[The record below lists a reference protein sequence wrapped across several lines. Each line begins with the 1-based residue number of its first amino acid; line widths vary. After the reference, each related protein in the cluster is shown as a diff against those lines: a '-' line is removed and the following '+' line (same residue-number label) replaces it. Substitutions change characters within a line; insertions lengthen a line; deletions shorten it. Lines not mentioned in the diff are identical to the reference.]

1 MFCLFFTILTLTDE
15 ANFAPLIKNIAM
27 NRDHIIVKNAHTN
40 NLRNIDIEIP
50 KHKLVV
56 FTGVSGSGK
65 SSLLFDTIYTEAQ
78 RQLVETF
85 STFARTRMPKLSR
98 PDVDDILN
106 LSTAIVIDQKRMGNN
121 LRSTVGT
128 ATEINTYLRLL
139 FSRIGKPFI
148 GPSFYF
154 SFNHPEGMCP
164 HCNGL
169 GKQIK
174 IDLDLFL
181 DKNLSVRDGAILHPH
196 YKPGSFMWK
205 ELVTLGVVDAEK
217 PLKYYSNQEL
227 DLLLYSE
234 SFAIKNAK
242 EKLTYNRNFE
252 GIARKLEKA
261 VSTRADDETSDEEKN
276 AYTRFF
282 NYQTCGECG
291 GTRLN
296 ERARNV
302 HINGLSMADV
312 CNMELVDVLPFVQ
325 AINDDI
331 SKPILRK
338 AQFLLQQLVEIGV
351 GYLSLDRSVG
361 TLSGGESQ
369 RVKMSKQ
376 MDCNLVDM
384 LYVLDEPS
392 IGLHPR
398 DTENLINMLFRLKDR
413 GNSVYVVE
421 HDPDIIRAAE
431 WIVDMGPFAGKLGGN
446 VVYNG
451 EPFGLK
457 NAESLT
463 SEYLHRKETTTFKRK
478 TSSSFFEIKNATANN
493 LKNVSVKIPKGVLT
507 CVTGVA
513 GSGKSSL
520 IHHCFARQ
528 HPGAIIIDQSPI
540 GKSSRANAA
549 TFIGVFD
556 YIRKE
561 FATVTQSDASL
572 FSFNSKGACPK
583 CNGQGLLTFELH
595 FLDSVKTLCDEC
607 EGKRYHTEVLE
618 LKYQGKSIAE
628 VLDMTINQA
637 CDFFK
642 VAKIMKHLEL
652 LQKVGLG
659 YLKLGQ
665 SLSSLSGGES
675 QRLKIATELK
685 NEGNIYIMDE
695 PTTGLH
701 MSDIDNFYKIVK
713 SLVANNNTVIIIEHN
728 LDIIQYADWIIDM
741 GPEGGKNGGE
751 LIFEGLPEDLV
762 KCKRSVTGRY
772 LKPIIEI

>member
-1 MFCLFFTILTLTDE
+1 
-15 ANFAPLIKNIAM
+15 M
-27 NRDHIIVKNAHTN
+27 NRDKIIIKNVHTN
-40 NLRNIDIEIP
+40 NLKNIDIEIP

-78 RQLVETF
+78 RQLIETF

-106 LSTAIVIDQKRMGNN
+106 LSTAIVINQNRMGNN
-121 LRSTVGT
+121 LRNTVGT
-128 ATEINTYLRLL
+128 ATEVNTYLRLL
-139 FSRIGKPFI
+139 YSRVGKPFI

-164 HCNGL
+164 HCKGL

-181 DKNLSVRDGAILHPH
+181 DREKSIRQGAISHPH
-196 YKPGSFMWK
+196 YRVGGFLWK
-205 ELVTLGVVDAEK
+205 ELISLDVVDYDK
-217 PLKYYSNQEL
+217 PLKEFSEDEL
-227 DLLLYSE
+227 NLLLFSE
-234 SFAIKNAK
+234 PFQIKNSK
-242 EKLTYNRNFE
+242 DKLTFYRNFE

-261 VSTRADDETSDEEKN
+261 VASRADDETGEEEKN
-276 AYTRFF
+276 AYTKYF
-282 NYQTCGECG
+282 NYQPCEHCG

-296 ERARNV
+296 ERARKV
-302 HINGLSMADV
+302 KLNGLTIADV
-312 CNMELVDVLPFVQ
+312 CHMELVDVLPFLLE
-325 AINDDI
+325 IDDEI

-338 AQFLLQQLVEIGV
+338 AQFLLQQLIEIGV
-351 GYLSLDRSVG
+351 GYLSLERAVG

-398 DTENLINMLFRLKDR
+398 DTENLMNILFRLKEK
-413 GNSVYVVE
+413 GNSVFVVE

-431 WIVDMGPFAGKLGGN
+431 WLIDIGPKAGKYGGH

-451 EPFGLK
+451 EPEGLYHV
-457 NAESLT
+457 ESIT
-463 SEYLHRKETTTFKRK
+463 GDYLRRNDKPVYQRKQGT
-478 TSSSFFEIKNATANN
+478 SFFEIKNASSNN
-493 LKNVSVKIPKGVLT
+493 LKKVSCKIPKGVLT

-520 IHHCFARQ
+520 IHECFAKQ
-528 HPGAIIIDQSPI
+528 HQDAIVIDQSPI

-549 TFIGVFD
+549 TYIGVFD
-556 YIRKE
+556 LIRKE
-561 FATVTQSDASL
+561 FATATNADASL

-583 CNGQGLLTFELH
+583 CNGQGVLTFELH
-595 FLDSVKTLCDEC
+595 FLDSVKTTCDEC
-607 EGKRYHTEVLE
+607 EGKRYHSEVLE
-618 LKYQGKSIAE
+618 LKLKGKNIAE
-628 VLDMTINQA
+628 VLDMTVTQA
-637 CDFFK
+637 YEFFDS
-642 VAKIMKHLEL
+642 VKIKKHLFL
-652 LQKVGLG
+652 LQEVGLG

-665 SLSSLSGGES
+665 SLSTLSGGET

-685 NEGNIYIMDE
+685 KEGNIYIMDE

-713 SLVANNNTVIIIEHN
+713 TLVKNDNTVIIIEHN
-728 LDIIQYADWIIDM
+728 LDIIKYADWIIDM
-741 GPEGGKNGGE
+741 GPDGGKKGGE
-751 LIFEGLPEDLV
+751 LIFQGLPEDIV
-762 KCKRSVTGRY
+762 NCEQSITGKY
-772 LKPIIEI
+772 LKNVI

>member
-1 MFCLFFTILTLTDE
+1 
-15 ANFAPLIKNIAM
+15 M
-27 NRDHIIVKNAHTN
+27 NRDNIVVKNAHTN
-40 NLRNIDIEIP
+40 NLNNIDIEIP

-139 FSRIGKPFI
+139 FSSIGKPFI

-174 IDLDLFL
+174 VDINMFL
-181 DKNLSVRDGAILHPH
+181 DKEKTIREGAITHPH
-196 YKPGSFMWK
+196 YKIGGFLWK
-205 ELVTLGVVDAEK
+205 ELLILDVVDVDK
-217 PLKYYSNQEL
+217 PLSDFTEEEL
-227 DLLLYSE
+227 HLFLYSE
-234 SFAIKNAK
+234 PFAVQGAK

-261 VSTRADDETSDEEKN
+261 VNTRAEDETADEDKN
-276 AYTRFF
+276 EYTKHF
-282 NYQTCGECG
+282 NYQFCEQCG

-296 ERARNV
+296 DRARSIK
-302 HINGLSMADV
+302 INGLTIADL
-312 CNMELVDVLPFVQ
+312 CRLELVDVYAFLHD
-325 AINDDI
+325 INDEI

-338 AQFLLQQLVEIGV
+338 AQFLLEQLIEIGV
-351 GYLSLDRSVG
+351 GYLSLERAVS

-384 LYVLDEPS
+384 LYVLDEPT

-398 DTENLINMLFRLKDR
+398 DTENLLNILFRLKEK
-413 GNSVYVVE
+413 GNSVFVVE
-421 HDPDIIRAAE
+421 HDPNIIRAAE
-431 WIVDMGPFAGKLGGN
+431 WIVDMGPKAGKFGGN
-446 VVYNG
+446 VVFSG
-451 EPFGLK
+451 EPEGLK
-457 NAESLT
+457 NTVSIT
-463 SEYLHRKETTTFKRK
+463 GEYLLKKGKPIFKRK
-478 TSSSFFEIKNATANN
+478 PATSFFEIKNATANN
-493 LKNVSVKIPKGVLT
+493 LKNVSVNIPKGVLT
-507 CVTGVA
+507 CITGVA

-520 IHHCFARQ
+520 IHECFVKY
-528 HPGAIIIDQSPI
+528 HPEAIVIDQSPI

-556 YIRKE
+556 FIRKE
-561 FATVTQSDASL
+561 FASATHSEASL

-583 CNGQGLLTFELH
+583 CNGQGVLTFELH
-595 FLDSVKTLCDEC
+595 FLDSVKTICDEC
-607 EGKRYHTEVLE
+607 EGKRYHSDVLTY
-618 LKYQGKSIAE
+618 KFQDKNIAE
-628 VLDMTINQA
+628 ILDMTVNQVYE
-637 CDFFK
+637 FFNSQ
-642 VAKIMKHLEL
+642 KIKKHLHL
-652 LQKVGLG
+652 LQEVGLG

-665 SLSSLSGGES
+665 SLSTLSGGES
-675 QRLKIATELK
+675 QRLKIATELNK
-685 NEGNIYIMDE
+685 ESNIYIMDE

-701 MSDIDNFYKIVK
+701 MSDIDNFYKIVIA
-713 SLVANNNTVIIIEHN
+713 LVKNDNTVVIIEHN
-728 LDIIQYADWIIDM
+728 LDIIKYADWIIDM
-741 GPEGGKNGGE
+741 GPEGGKKGGE
-751 LIFEGLPEDLV
+751 LIFQGLPEDIV
-762 KCKRSVTGRY
+762 NCEQSITGKY
-772 LKPIIEI
+772 LKDVI

>member
-1 MFCLFFTILTLTDE
+1 
-15 ANFAPLIKNIAM
+15 M
-27 NRDHIIVKNAHTN
+27 NRDKIIVKNAHAN
-40 NLRNIDIEIP
+40 NLKNIDIEIP

-56 FTGVSGSGK
+56 FTGISGSGK
-65 SSLLFDTIYTEAQ
+65 SSLLFDTVYTEAQ
-78 RQLVETF
+78 RQLIETF

-174 IDLDLFL
+174 INLDLFL
-181 DKNLSVRDGAILHPH
+181 DKEKSVRDGAITHPH
-196 YKPGSFMWK
+196 YKVGSFLWK
-205 ELVTLGVVDAEK
+205 ELISLEVVNTEK
-217 PLKYYSNQEL
+217 PLKDFSEEEL
-227 DLLLYSE
+227 NVLLYSE
-234 SFAIKNAK
+234 PFQVKNSK
-242 EKLTYNRNFE
+242 EKLAYKRNFE
-252 GIARKLEKA
+252 GIARKLENA
-261 VSTRADDETSDEEKN
+261 VTMRADDETSDDEKN
-276 AYTRFF
+276 AYTKYF
-282 NYQTCGECG
+282 NYQLCGQCG

-296 ERARNV
+296 ERAV
-302 HINGLSMADV
+302 SIKINSLSIDEV
-312 CNMELVDVLPFVQ
+312 CKLELVDVLPFLQ
-325 AINDDI
+325 EINDEV

-338 AQFLLQQLVEIGV
+338 AQFLLQQLIEIGV
-351 GYLSLDRSVG
+351 GYLSLDRAVG
-361 TLSGGESQ
+361 TLSGGEAQ

-398 DTENLINMLFRLKDR
+398 DTENLLNILFRLKEK
-413 GNSVYVVE
+413 GNSVFVVE

-431 WIVDMGPFAGKLGGN
+431 WIVDMGPHAGKYGGN

-451 EPFGLK
+451 EPAGLI
-457 NAESLT
+457 NTESLT
-463 SEYLHRKETTTFKRK
+463 GEFLYNKEKPGYKRK
-478 TSSSFFEIKNATANN
+478 TASSYYEIQNARANN
-493 LKNVSVKIPKGVLT
+493 LKNISVKIPKGILT
-507 CVTGVA
+507 CITGVA

-520 IHHCFARQ
+520 IHECFAKQ
-528 HPGAIIIDQSPI
+528 HPEAIVIDQSPI

-556 YIRKE
+556 LIRKE
-561 FATVTQSDASL
+561 FATATNSEASL

-583 CNGQGLLTFELH
+583 CNGQGILTFELH
-595 FLDSVKTLCDEC
+595 FLDSVKTICDEC
-607 EGKRYHTEVLE
+607 EGKRYHANVLE
-618 LKYQGKSIAE
+618 LKLHDKSIAE
-628 VLDMTINQA
+628 VLDMTVNQA
-637 CDFFK
+637 FVFFK
-642 VAKIMKHLEL
+642 SAKIKKHLSL
-652 LQKVGLG
+652 LQDVGLG

-665 SLSSLSGGES
+665 SLSTLSGGES

-685 NEGNIYIMDE
+685 KESNIYIMDE

-701 MSDIDNFYKIVK
+701 MSDIDNFHKIIK

-728 LDIIQYADWIIDM
+728 LDIIKYADWIIDL

-751 LIFEGLPEDLV
+751 LLFEGLPEDIVNCRQSLTA
-762 KCKRSVTGRY
+762 KY
-772 LKPIIEI
+772 LKNLI

>member
-1 MFCLFFTILTLTDE
+1 
-15 ANFAPLIKNIAM
+15 M
-27 NRDHIIVKNAHTN
+27 NKDKIIIKNAHTN
-40 NLRNIDIEIP
+40 NLKNIDIEIP

-85 STFARTRMPKLSR
+85 STFARTLMPKLSR
-98 PDVDDILN
+98 PDVDDIQN

-139 FSRIGKPFI
+139 FSRISKPFI

-181 DKNLSVRDGAILHPH
+181 DKEKSIRDGAISHPH
-196 YKPGSFMWK
+196 YKVGGFLWK
-205 ELVTLGVVDAEK
+205 ELVSLDVVDSEK
-217 PLKYYSNQEL
+217 PLKEFSDDEL
-227 DLLLYSE
+227 KLLLFSE
-234 SFAIKNAK
+234 PFQIKNAK

-261 VSTRADDETSDEEKN
+261 VTTRADDETAEEDKN
-276 AYTRFF
+276 AYTKYF
-282 NYQTCGECG
+282 NYQPCEQCG

-302 HINGLSMADV
+302 KLNGLTISDV
-312 CNMELVDVLPFVQ
+312 CRLELVDVLPFLLI
-325 AINDDI
+325 INDEI

-338 AQFLLQQLVEIGV
+338 AQFLLQQLIEIGV
-351 GYLSLDRSVG
+351 GYLSLERSVS

-398 DTENLINMLFRLKDR
+398 DTENLMNILFRLKEK
-413 GNSVYVVE
+413 GNSVFVEE

-431 WIVDMGPFAGKLGGN
+431 WIVDIGPKAGKYGGN

-451 EPFGLK
+451 EPEGLP
-457 NAESLT
+457 NTDNLT
-463 SEYLHRKETTTFKRK
+463 GEYLLKKNKPTYNRKQGT
-478 TSSSFFEIKNATANN
+478 SFFEIKNATSNN
-493 LKNVSVKIPKGVLT
+493 LKNVFVKIPKGVLT

-520 IHHCFARQ
+520 IHECFAKQ
-528 HPGAIIIDQSPI
+528 HTDAIVIDQSPI

-556 YIRKE
+556 LIRKE
-561 FATVTQSDASL
+561 FASATNSEASL

-583 CNGQGLLTFELH
+583 CNGQGVLTFELH
-595 FLDSVKTLCDEC
+595 FLDSVKTVCDEC
-607 EGKRYHTEVLE
+607 EGKRYHSEVLE
-618 LKYQGKSIAE
+618 LKFKGKNISE
-628 VLDMTINQA
+628 VLDMTVTQA
-637 CDFFK
+637 SEFFDSL
-642 VAKIMKHLEL
+642 KIKKLLVL
-652 LQKVGLG
+652 LQEVGLG

-665 SLSSLSGGES
+665 TLSSLSGGES
-675 QRLKIATELK
+675 QRLKIATEPGK
-685 NEGNIYIMDE
+685 ESNIYIMDE

-713 SLVANNNTVIIIEHN
+713 TLVKNDNTVIIIEHN
-728 LDIIQYADWIIDM
+728 LDIIKFADWIIDM
-741 GPEGGKNGGE
+741 GPEGGKKGGE
-751 LIFEGLPEDLV
+751 LLFQGFPEDIV
-762 KCKRSVTGRY
+762 NCEQSITGKY
-772 LKPIIEI
+772 LKNVI

>member
-1 MFCLFFTILTLTDE
+1 
-15 ANFAPLIKNIAM
+15 M
-27 NRDHIIVKNAHTN
+27 NRDKIIVKNAHTN
-40 NLRNIDIEIP
+40 NLKNIDIEIP

-154 SFNHPEGMCP
+154 SFNHPEGMCQ

-181 DKNLSVRDGAILHPH
+181 DKEKSIRDGAITHPH
-196 YKPGSFMWK
+196 YKVGGFLWK
-205 ELVTLGVVDAEK
+205 ELVSLDVIDVDK
-217 PLKYYSNQEL
+217 PINDFSEEEFHLF
-227 DLLLYSE
+227 LYSE
-234 SFAIKNAK
+234 PFAVKGAK

-261 VSTRADDETSDEEKN
+261 VATRADDETSEEDKN
-276 AYTRFF
+276 AYTKYF
-282 NYQTCGECG
+282 NYQICNECG

-296 ERARNV
+296 ERARSV
-302 HINGLSMADV
+302 RINGLTLAEVCSLELFDV
-312 CNMELVDVLPFVQ
+312 HPFLLK
-325 AINDDI
+325 INDEI

-338 AQFLLQQLVEIGV
+338 AQFLLQQLIEIGV
-351 GYLSLDRSVG
+351 GYLSLERAVS

-398 DTENLINMLFRLKDR
+398 DTENLITILFRLKER
-413 GNSVYVVE
+413 GNSVFVVE
-421 HDPDIIRAAE
+421 HDPDIIRSAE
-431 WIVDMGPFAGKLGGN
+431 WIVDMGPKAGKFGGN

-451 EPFGLK
+451 LPEGLI
-457 NAESLT
+457 NTESLT
-463 SEYLHRKETTTFKRK
+463 GEYLLKKVKPSFKRK
-478 TSSSFFEIKNATANN
+478 PTTSFFEIKNANANN
-493 LKNVSVKIPKGVLT
+493 LKNVSVKIPKGLLT

-520 IHHCFARQ
+520 IHECFAKQ
-528 HPGAIIIDQSPI
+528 HPEAIVIDQSSI

-556 YIRKE
+556 LIRKE
-561 FATVTQSDASL
+561 FATATHSEASL
-572 FSFNSKGACPK
+572 FSFNSKGACLK
-583 CNGQGLLTFELH
+583 CNGQGVLTFELH

-607 EGKRYHTEVLE
+607 EGKRYHAEVLK
-618 LKYQGKSIAE
+618 LKFQNKNIAE
-628 VLDMTINQA
+628 VLDMTVNQA
-637 CDFFK
+637 SEFFGSS
-642 VAKIMKHLEL
+642 KIKKHLHL
-652 LQKVGLG
+652 LQEVGLG

-665 SLSSLSGGES
+665 SLSTLSGGES
-675 QRLKIATELK
+675 QRLKIATELNK
-685 NEGNIYIMDE
+685 ESNIYILDE

-701 MSDIDNFYKIVK
+701 MSDIDNFYKIIK
-713 SLVANNNTVIIIEHN
+713 SLVERDNTVVIIEHN
-728 LDIIQYADWIIDM
+728 LDIIRFADWIIDM
-741 GPEGGKNGGE
+741 GPEGGKKGGE
-751 LIFEGLPEDLV
+751 LIFQGLPEDLLN
-762 KCKRSVTGRY
+762 CEASVTGKY
-772 LKPIIEI
+772 LRNMI